1 MKKSLFLMMALLS
14 WGALSAQTQPENSD
28 DRVACYRMMSGVRKV
43 ISIPDIDGYKTFKCD
58 FHTHTVYAD
67 AHVSP
72 EGRVQEDWYDGLDV
86 MAMTEHV
93 GVHKT
98 GIDMPDRNVPI
109 VKAKAEGAKFGMI
122 VIPGVEITRAKPFGH
137 MNFLFVKDAN
147 VFSEDR
153 YLTDKDGEYLTDEL
167 GRKINNDETLQDDIA
182 AALEQDCFIQ
192 WNHPGWPDRKCDMY
206 DIHKD
211 MLAKGQIHAVEICNH
226 QEWYPKVLDWFDE
239 YHIPM
244 TANTDQHSPI
254 DYNYGH
260 VIRPMTLVFAKEYT
274 MESIR
279 EAMFAG
285 RMVAFWDQTLAGD
298 ATWLEQLVHHSL
310 QVRIIDAAKGRIEV
324 TNISDIR
331 FETMYGTHMNPVILY
346 PRSAIIMTVKK
357 GQKIE
362 FLNCYTGRQHLHTNL
377 WSPP

>member
-153 YLTDKDGEYLTDEL
+153 YLTDKDGEYLTDDL

-310 QVRIIDAAKGRIEV
+310 QVRVIDAAKGRIEV

-331 FETMYGTHMNPVILY
+331 FETMYATHMNPVILY

-377 WSPP
+377 W

>member
-153 YLTDKDGEYLTDEL
+153 YLTDKDGEYLTDDL
-167 GRKINNDETLQDDIA
+167 GQKINNDETLQDDIA

-310 QVRIIDAAKGRIEV
+310 QVRVIDAAKGRIQV

-377 WSPP
+377 W

>member
-153 YLTDKDGEYLTDEL
+153 YMTDKDGEYLTDDL

-310 QVRIIDAAKGRIEV
+310 QVRVIDAAKGRIEV

-362 FLNCYTGRQHLHTNL
+362 FLRGQIDLVSGYVD
-377 WSPP
+377 SSV

>member
-310 QVRIIDAAKGRIEV
+310 QVRVIDAAKGRIEV

-331 FETMYGTHMNPVILY
+331 FETMYGTHMHPVILY

-377 WSPP
+377 W

>member
-310 QVRIIDAAKGRIEV
+310 QVRVIDAAKGRIEV

-331 FETMYGTHMNPVILY
+331 CLMSGGIRKMNRMHWY
-346 PRSAIIMTVKK
+346 
-357 GQKIE
+357 E
-362 FLNCYTGRQHLHTNL
+362 FN
-377 WSPP
+377 

>member
-109 VKAKAEGAKFGMI
+109 VKAKAEGDKFGMI

-153 YLTDKDGEYLTDEL
+153 YLTDKDGEYLTDDL

-310 QVRIIDAAKGRIEV
+310 QVRVIDAAKGRIEV

-377 WSPP
+377 W

>member
-14 WGALSAQTQPENSD
+14 WGALYAQTQPENSD

-206 DIHKD
+206 DIHKA

-226 QEWYPKVLDWFDE
+226 PEWYPKVLDWFDE

-274 MESIR
+274 MESLR

-310 QVRIIDAAKGRIEV
+310 QVRVIDAAKGRIEV

-377 WSPP
+377 W

>member
-153 YLTDKDGEYLTDEL
+153 YLTDKDGEYLTDDL

-310 QVRIIDAAKGRIEV
+310 QVRVIDAAKGRIQV

-377 WSPP
+377 W

>member
-274 MESIR
+274 LESIR

-310 QVRIIDAAKGRIEV
+310 QVRVIDAAKGRIEV

-331 FETMYGTHMNPVILY
+331 FETMYGSHMNPVILY

-377 WSPP
+377 W

>member
-310 QVRIIDAAKGRIEV
+310 QVRVIDAAKGRIEV

-377 WSPP
+377 W

>member
-274 MESIR
+274 LESIR

-310 QVRIIDAAKGRIEV
+310 QVRVIDAAKGRIEV

-377 WSPP
+377 W

>member
-43 ISIPDIDGYKTFKCD
+43 ISIPDIDGYKTFKCN

-153 YLTDKDGEYLTDEL
+153 YLTDKDGEYLTDDF

-310 QVRIIDAAKGRIEV
+310 QVRVIDAAKGRIEV

-377 WSPP
+377 W

>member
-109 VKAKAEGAKFGMI
+109 VKAKAEGDKFGMI

-310 QVRIIDAAKGRIEV
+310 QVRVIDAAKGRIEV

-377 WSPP
+377 W

>member
-167 GRKINNDETLQDDIA
+167 GRKLNNDETLQDDIA

-310 QVRIIDAAKGRIEV
+310 QVRVIDAAKGRIEV

-377 WSPP
+377 W

>member
-14 WGALSAQTQPENSD
+14 WGALYAQTQPENSD

-211 MLAKGQIHAVEICNH
+211 MLSKGQIHAVEICNH

-310 QVRIIDAAKGRIEV
+310 QVRVIDAAKGRIEV

-377 WSPP
+377 W

>member
-14 WGALSAQTQPENSD
+14 WGALYAQTQPENSD

-153 YLTDKDGEYLTDEL
+153 YLTDKDGEYLTDDL

-206 DIHKD
+206 DIHKE

-310 QVRIIDAAKGRIEV
+310 QVRVIDAAKGRIEV

-377 WSPP
+377 W

>member
-153 YLTDKDGEYLTDEL
+153 YLTDKDGEYLTDEH

-310 QVRIIDAAKGRIEV
+310 QVRVIDAAKGRIEV

-377 WSPP
+377 W

>member
-153 YLTDKDGEYLTDEL
+153 YLTDKDGEYLTDDL

-260 VIRPMTLVFAKEYT
+260 VIRPMSLVFAKEYT

-310 QVRIIDAAKGRIEV
+310 QVRVIDAAKGRIEV

-377 WSPP
+377 W

>member
-331 FETMYGTHMNPVILY
+331 FETMYGSHMNPVILY

-377 WSPP
+377 W

>member
-153 YLTDKDGEYLTDEL
+153 YMTDKDGEYLTDDL

-310 QVRIIDAAKGRIEV
+310 QVRVIDAAKGRIEV

-377 WSPP
+377 W

>member
-93 GVHKT
+93 GVHTT

-310 QVRIIDAAKGRIEV
+310 QVRVIDAAKGRIEV

-377 WSPP
+377 W

>member
-43 ISIPDIDGYKTFKCD
+43 ISIPDIDGYKTFKCN

-310 QVRIIDAAKGRIEV
+310 QVRVIDAAKGRIEV

-377 WSPP
+377 W

>member
-153 YLTDKDGEYLTDEL
+153 YLTDKDGEYLTDDL

-310 QVRIIDAAKGRIEV
+310 QVRVIDAAKGRIEV

-331 FETMYGTHMNPVILY
+331 FETMYGTHMNPVIIY

-377 WSPP
+377 W

>member
-167 GRKINNDETLQDDIA
+167 GQKINNDETLQDDIA

-377 WSPP
+377 W

>member
-1 MKKSLFLMMALLS
+1 MKKALLLMTALLG
-14 WGALSAQTQPENSD
+14 WGFLSAQTQPENSD

-43 ISIPDIDGYKTFKCD
+43 ISIPDIDGYKTLKCD

-67 AHVSP
+67 AQVSP
-72 EGRVQEDWYDGLDV
+72 EGRVQESWYDGLDV

-109 VKAKAEGAKFGMI
+109 RKATAEGAKFGMI

-147 VFSEDR
+147 VFSEER
-153 YLTDKDGEYLTDEL
+153 YLADKDGKLLTDGK

-206 DIHKD
+206 DIHKE
-211 MLAKGQIHAVEICNH
+211 MLSKGQRHAVEICNH

-254 DYNYGH
+254 SYNYGH

-274 MESIR
+274 MESVR

-310 QVRIIDAAKGRIEV
+310 KVKVIDARKGRIEV

-331 FETMYGTHMNPVILY
+331 FETMYGEHMNPVVLY
-346 PRSAIIMTVKK
+346 PRSAIIMTVGKD
-357 GQKIE
+357 QKIE
-362 FLNCYTGRQHLHTNL
+362 FINCYTGRKHLQTNL
-377 WSPP
+377 W

>member
-167 GRKINNDETLQDDIA
+167 GRKINNDETLQDDIS

-254 DYNYGH
+254 DYNSGH

-310 QVRIIDAAKGRIEV
+310 QVRVIDAAKGRIEV

-377 WSPP
+377 W

>member
-109 VKAKAEGAKFGMI
+109 VKAKAEGDKFGMI

-153 YLTDKDGEYLTDEL
+153 YLTDKDGEYLTDDL

-310 QVRIIDAAKGRIEV
+310 QVRVIDAAKGRIEV

-331 FETMYGTHMNPVILY
+331 FETMYGSHMNPVILY

-377 WSPP
+377 W

>member
-285 RMVAFWDQTLAGD
+285 RMIAFWDQTLAGD

-310 QVRIIDAAKGRIEV
+310 QVRVIDAAKGRIEV

-377 WSPP
+377 W

>member
-310 QVRIIDAAKGRIEV
+310 QVRVIDAAKGRIEV

-331 FETMYGTHMNPVILY
+331 FETMYGSHMNPVILY

-377 WSPP
+377 W

>member
-1 MKKSLFLMMALLS
+1 MKKSLLLILALRAC
-14 WGALSAQTQPENSD
+14 GALSAQNPPENSD
-28 DRVACYRMMSGVRKV
+28 DRVACYRMMPAVRK
-43 ISIPDIDGYKTFKCD
+43 IIAIPDIDGYKTLKCD

-67 AHVSP
+67 AQVSP

-93 GVHKT
+93 GIHKT
-98 GIDMPDRNVPI
+98 GIDFPDRNVTNR
-109 VKAKAEGAKFGMI
+109 KAMAEGAKWGMI
-122 VIPGVEITRAKPFGH
+122 VIPGVEITRSKPFGH

-153 YLTDKDGEYLTDEL
+153 YVSDSDGKPLEDDF
-167 GRKINNDETLQDDIA
+167 GRKVNNMETLMDDIA
-182 AALEQDCFIQ
+182 AAMEQDCFIQ
-192 WNHPGWPDRKCDMY
+192 WNHPGWPDKKCDMF
-206 DIHKD
+206 DIQRE
-211 MLAKGQIHAVEICNH
+211 MLAKGQINAVEICNH

-239 YHIPM
+239 FHIPM
-244 TANTDQHSPI
+244 TANTDQHRPVAV
-254 DYNYGH
+254 DYGH

-274 MESIR
+274 LESVR

-310 QVRIIDAAKGRIEV
+310 QVKVIDEKQGRIEV

-331 FETMYGTHMNPVILY
+331 FETTYGSHMNPVVLY
-346 PRSAIIMTVKK
+346 PRSAIVMTVKK

-362 FLNCYTGRQHLHTNL
+362 FLNCYTGRSHLFTNI
-377 WSPP
+377 W

>member
-28 DRVACYRMMSGVRKV
+28 DRVACYRMMSGVRKM

-153 YLTDKDGEYLTDEL
+153 YLTDKDGEYLTDDL

-310 QVRIIDAAKGRIEV
+310 QVRVIDAAKGRIEV

-377 WSPP
+377 W

>member
-310 QVRIIDAAKGRIEV
+310 QVRVIDAAKGRIEV

-362 FLNCYTGRQHLHTNL
+362 FLNCYTGRQPLHTNL
-377 WSPP
+377 W